1 MPPPVIFSLLA
12 VVLLVAVA
20 GVVILVREY
29 LEQVEILRME
39 TLGARGGLRRTVLVP
54 FDRWLSRTR
63 PGRRLHEE
71 LTAAGVRR
79 LLPAEVAVLVAG
91 LVLVGMLLATRVVA
105 PLWVLFAG
113 AALLLVARSVLHHLQ
128 QRQRLAF
135 LAQMPDLARMLANA
149 TGAGLSIRTALE
161 MAAEELQEPASA
173 ELQRVV
179 REMQVGAPLDEA
191 LLNLERRL
199 PGRELSVLVGTLIIS
214 QRSGGSLITAL
225 RQIGEALED
234 RKELDREIRTQ
245 LSQSSYTGYL
255 VAAMGAGMLVLINS
269 IQPGMLRLMTETLL
283 GQIALVA
290 GGGLFA
296 VGIILIRRMT
306 RIEV

>member
-12 VVLLVAVA
+12 VVLLVAVT

-79 LLPAEVAVLVAG
+79 LLPAEVAVLVVG

-128 QRQRLAF
+128 Q
-135 LAQMPDLARMLANA
+135 
-149 TGAGLSIRTALE
+149 
-161 MAAEELQEPASA
+161 
-173 ELQRVV
+173 
-179 REMQVGAPLDEA
+179 
-191 LLNLERRL
+191 
-199 PGRELSVLVGTLIIS
+199 
-214 QRSGGSLITAL
+214 
-225 RQIGEALED
+225 
-234 RKELDREIRTQ
+234 
-245 LSQSSYTGYL
+245 
-255 VAAMGAGMLVLINS
+255 
-269 IQPGMLRLMTETLL
+269 
-283 GQIALVA
+283 
-290 GGGLFA
+290 
-296 VGIILIRRMT
+296 
-306 RIEV
+306 